1 MAEED
6 DPGEGLA
13 EEDDPGEGLAEED
26 DAGEDMGGDDDL
38 GEGMGGEGDPGEG
51 MVGEDEPAIS
61 GIADQATFSLDEDAG
76 LDEADAVSL
85 DFFSAEPLLPAADS
99 LDLAA
104 DVDSLDCLPLVA
116 PEPFRLSVR

>member
-1 MAEED
+1 MGEGDDRRERMGEEEDPGEGEGLDGD
-6 DPGEGLA
+6 DPGEG
-13 EEDDPGEGLAEED
+13 
-26 DAGEDMGGDDDL
+26 
-38 GEGMGGEGDPGEG
+38 EGMA
-51 MVGEDEPAIS
+51 GEDEPATS
-61 GIADQATFSLDEDAG
+61 DIAGQATFSLDEDAG

-85 DFFSAEPLLPAADS
+85 DFFSADPLLPAADS